1 MINLRGMQR
10 VVYIYETFV
19 SNETAHPVSNYGL
32 SIRHGGFITRQS
44 HLNAQGRLRSMDSSI
59 LPLVDK
65 IVNRMLAAPIQLLM
79 ARRAASGGP

>member
-1 MINLRGMQR
+1 M
-10 VVYIYETFV
+10 

-32 SIRHGGFITRQS
+32 SIRHGGFKFITRQS

-79 ARRAASGGP
+79 ARRATSGGP